1 MEVQPV
7 EKKSKS
13 STPSRRIGKN
23 LHCLQHNSVLG
34 ALKGAN
40 IQAKLQV
47 SQPNDRFELEA
58 DKTAE
63 KVVATSD
70 SQLNES
76 TQIQHSHSQNVSA
89 QSAEK
94 SASPTN
100 EEKLDQGETKE
111 SELDDEIVQTHSW
124 LQPAISIVVARS
136 PTSSSAKIET
146 NSFNTSLSN
155 ILRNG
160 RRMPKAQ
167 RNYFEPRMGRNFHNV
182 RLHTDGKANNLAD
195 SINAKAFTHGPHI
208 VFAEH
213 QYSPD
218 TLAGKRLLAHE
229 LTHVIQ
235 QKGQTS
241 TVLSRAPSNKD
252 LVKCADSTVAFP
264 DSAEFAEDEQLN
276 VIRQSIFQS
285 QNLYFYPPSQGF
297 GVRLIQRLLLNTLCE
312 GYEKS
317 DLQENLG
324 SYTAQT
330 KKAVIQYQAS
340 HQDANSKALV
350 KDGKLGPATLGSMD
364 KLIGL
369 EPIAPSLDVTD
380 KSVCLGKGKHGPGI
394 IKKESDDSWRIANF
408 DIDKNF
414 IKPRHFSELRD
425 KIVPEL
431 KDKIKLSKGKRKVML
446 LGGASTTASFGHNL
460 PLSSRRVEC
469 VYDTLVSLGI
479 DKSAIADSTA
489 VGDSIS
495 ELALAGKVLSGKKPN
510 LNDIE
515 NPLDRMVLISLTG
528 DKKDKKSTDYIFL
541 INCVKPDVL
550 QVIIANKTT
559 ANWRVFNWT
568 PILHKDC
575 RFVPAKVIAMQAE
588 LFKPMVLADGSGPTA
603 RSDFTGATDLESVVA
618 SEVRGIG
625 YFKRDG
631 VFQSPF
637 FGEWDPLGCNDSL
650 AGKSTQSGLL
660 FPVGG
665 IKTGALSIPKTND
678 CKQKS
683 DEEDDKCEAVSTT
696 FEATIK
702 RGSASISGLV
712 GKTAKKL
719 KKKLAKKLGI
729 FGDLLD
735 LIPVPQVRSEFGLVT
750 IGTKKSEEEKK
761 KTGQDANV
769 KLGFAGV
776 RFEDDGELP
785 VGADLGQTL
794 SPLTTSSEKNLNDLS
809 WGSSKLTLS
818 ANSNLSTLNVSD
830 LGLFKFA
837 SLLPIVGCRKG
848 QPDRTALIGLS
859 PIGDAECESMFL
871 FPTPSEEHCQPE
883 ETEDCSVEERLE
895 EAYKFAF
902 KVAPL
907 SNSGLFSEIGMST
920 GMKKSLFGCLTSSAR
935 VNVEGTTL
943 DDNKIW
949 RPFVW
954 IQSTPYCG
962 FQVRKTQLDTHGF
975 APLALSNPD
984 SLLDPGVFLS
994 TTLESNQWKVPM
1006 VLPMPMPGEF
1016 THCTRADGAIS
1027 EGGMLIPA
1035 GPVECG
1041 NAPEPKSSKMKKDT
1055 CDSQRIYIDKTFEL
1069 ADDKKDSAP
1078 IYSQTSFVMLLNK
1091 PISKMVKGD
1100 IIDPALHAGLNDMAQ
1115 KVALIT
1121 EYEVLDVGIYEGRYF
1136 AKFKLLEDQ
1145 CVFNEFN
1152 QRTFFSGKNC
1162 KEAKR
1167 LIVTLFEPVEPSEP
1181 TEVEVVE
1188 QDQQGSDVSVSP
1200 G

>member
-13 STPSRRIGKN
+13 TTPSRRVAKN
-23 LHCLQHNSVLG
+23 VHCLQHNSVLE
-34 ALKGAN
+34 ALRSN
-40 IQAKLQV
+40 SIQPKLQV

-63 KVVATSD
+63 KVVATTD
-70 SQLNES
+70 NQLQKSNQTLPGQVVTKP
-76 TQIQHSHSQNVSA
+76 TQSLEKNRSLTSEENSE
-89 QSAEK
+89 QSE
-94 SASPTN
+94 
-100 EEKLDQGETKE
+100 GKE
-111 SELDDEIVQTHSW
+111 SELDDEIVQTQSW
-124 LQPAISIVVARS
+124 FQPAISNIVLRTPAAS
-136 PTSSSAKIET
+136 HASIAS

-155 ILRNG
+155 ILRSG
-160 RRMPKAQ
+160 REMPKIE
-167 RNYFEPRMGRNFHNV
+167 RNYFEPRMGSDFTHV
-182 RLHTDGKANNLAD
+182 RLHTGKQANQLAD
-195 SINAKAFTHGPHI
+195 SISAKAFTHGSHI
-208 VFAEH
+208 VFAKH
-213 QYSPD
+213 QYSPT
-218 TLAGKRLLAHE
+218 TLWGKRLLAHE

-235 QKGQTS
+235 QNGNTS
-241 TVLSRAPSNKD
+241 AVINRAPAKQGCASN
-252 LVKCADSTVAFP
+252 TVAFP
-264 DSAEFAEDEQLN
+264 DSAEFGEDKQLN
-276 VIRQSIFQS
+276 SIRQSIFQS
-285 QNLYFYPPSQGF
+285 KQSYLYPPIQGF
-297 GVRLIQRLLLNTLCE
+297 GVRLVQRLMLNTVCE
-312 GYEKS
+312 GYQQA
-317 DLQENLG
+317 DLEHNLG
-324 SYTAQT
+324 RYTAQT
-330 KKAVIQYQAS
+330 KKAVMQYQAS
-340 HQDANSKALV
+340 HQDANNNKLV

-369 EPIAPSLDVTD
+369 EPIAPALDVTE

-394 IKKESDDSWRIANF
+394 VKKESDDSWRIANF

-414 IKPRHFSELRD
+414 IKPRHFNELRD

-431 KDKIKLSKGKRKVML
+431 KDKIKLSKGKRKVIL

-495 ELALAGKVLSGKKPN
+495 ELALAGKMLSGKKPTQ
-510 LNDIE
+510 NDIE
-515 NPLDRMVLISLTG
+515 NPMDRMVLIGLTG
-528 DKKDKKSTDYIFL
+528 EKKNKTSADYIFV

-550 QVIIANKTT
+550 QVIVADKTT
-559 ANWRVFNWT
+559 ASWRVFNWT
-568 PILHKDC
+568 PILHQDC
-575 RFVPAKVIAMQAE
+575 RFVPATVTALEAK
-588 LFKPMVLADGSGPTA
+588 LFKPLVLADGSGTEA
-603 RSDFTGATDLESVVA
+603 RSDFTGPTDIESVAPNNDLGVG
-618 SEVRGIG
+618 R
-625 YFKRDG
+625 FKRDG
-631 VFQSPF
+631 SFQSLF
-637 FGEWDPLGCNDSL
+637 LGEWDPSGCNKAIS
-650 AGKSTQSGLL
+650 GVTTTKGLL

-665 IKTGALSIPKTND
+665 IKTGMPTVPKKND
-678 CKQKS
+678 CKEISEQ
-683 DEEDDKCEAVSTT
+683 DDKCEAVAST

-702 RGSASISGLV
+702 RGSASVSGII
-712 GKTAKKL
+712 GKAAKKL

-735 LIPVPQVRSEFGLVT
+735 LIPVPEVRSEFGVVT

-761 KTGQDANV
+761 QTGQDANI

-794 SPLTTSSEKNLNDLS
+794 SPVTTSSEKNLNDLS
-809 WGSSKLTLS
+809 WGSSKLKLS
-818 ANSNLSTLNVSD
+818 ANSNLSTLDVSD
-830 LGLFKFA
+830 LGLFRFA

-859 PIGDAECESMFL
+859 PIGSAECEPVFL
-871 FPTPSEEHCQPE
+871 FPTPSEENCPPE
-883 ETEDCSVEERLE
+883 KTEDCSVEERLE

-907 SNSGLFSEIGMST
+907 SNDGLFSEIGMST

-962 FQVRKTQLDTHGF
+962 FQVRKTNLETHGF

-984 SLLDPGVFLS
+984 SSLDPGVFLR
-994 TTLESNQWKVPM
+994 TKLESNQWKVPL
-1006 VLPMPMPGEF
+1006 VLPMSMPGEF

-1041 NAPEPKSSKMKKDT
+1041 NAPEPKASTIKEGD
-1055 CDSQRIYIDKTFEL
+1055 CDSKRIYIDKAFEM
-1069 ADDKKDSAP
+1069 AEDRKGTSP
-1078 IYSQTSFVMLLNK
+1078 VFTQPSFVILLNK
-1091 PISKMVKGD
+1091 PINKMKQGEIVEPEG
-1100 IIDPALHAGLNDMAQ
+1100 PALHAGLNDMGQ
-1115 KVALIT
+1115 KIVLIT
-1121 EYEVLDVGIYEGRYF
+1121 KYEVLDAGIYSGRYF
-1136 AKFKLLEDQ
+1136 AKFKLLEDP

-1152 QRTFFSGKNC
+1152 QRTIFSGKNC
-1162 KEAKR
+1162 EELKR
-1167 LIVTLFEPVEPSEP
+1167 SVVTLFEPIEPTEP

-1188 QDQQGSDVSVSP
+1188 QSQNGTDDP
-1200 G
+1200 TAAI